1 MGNLDYL
8 SNAKRIREQ
17 TLELKRAQFAEE
29 VEASFQIKLEL
40 IDPNPYQPRVDFSA
54 VERMAES
61 LREHGQYYPILV
73 RRVAD
78 RYQVA
83 DGETRLR
90 AAKLNAAQHPD
101 SPATI
106 AAVLKP
112 YNNVDMAVIAF
123 RTAYDRKELNP
134 VEEARGL
141 RRLHDE
147 LRIEYREIARRLG
160 RPESYIYDRT
170 RLLGLNP
177 LLSAAI
183 EQDALSASA
192 AIKLQALGLESDE
205 ELARA
210 IALVR
215 EERMTVQTIQAQR
228 ARLLQAAKTQEPVDS
243 AAPDASQTLWRDLR
257 TIWKHLDPAAQKRL
271 VETASQL
278 AATRLSGS
286 TPAEA

>member
-8 SNAKRIREQ
+8 SNARLIREQ

-29 VEASFQIKLEL
+29 VEASFQIKLSL
-40 IDPNPYQPRVDFSA
+40 VDPNPYQPRVDFSA

-73 RRVAD
+73 RRVGD
-78 RYQVA
+78 RYEVA

-90 AAKLNAAQHPD
+90 AAKLNLAQHPG
-101 SPATI
+101 SPDTI

-112 YNNVDMAVIAF
+112 YSDVDMAVIAF

-134 VEEARGL
+134 IEEARGL

-147 LRIEYREIARRLG
+147 LNLEYREIARRLG

-170 RLLGLNP
+170 RLLGLSP
-177 LLSAAI
+177 LLCAAI
-183 EQDALSASA
+183 EESSLSASA
-192 AIKLQALGLESDE
+192 AIKLQALGFESDE
-205 ELARA
+205 DLTRA
-210 IALVR
+210 ITLVR

-228 ARLLQAAKTQEPVDS
+228 ARLLQPAQAEQ
-243 AAPDASQTLWRDLR
+243 APDTGEPDVSQVLWRDLR
-257 TIWKHLDPAAQKRL
+257 TIWKHLDPQARKRL

-278 AATRLSGS
+278 AAANLSGS